1 MAVCASGQGQ
11 TLLPGQL
18 WKGFSVEGKE
28 RGISLLCALLG
39 SISLGRGCPGTTQV
53 WAVAQLCLC
62 AHRPLCPQQCQR
74 LTRDQGWGH
83 PGPSSSAGGNPR
95 AGADGSGGNMT
106 GTPAHLPMLPIPL
119 AGLGHQ
125 HSLREYEPCVPS
137 SAETRTGTW
146 AGGHGGGGGGAAI
159 PRHTPAAGGYLAAST
174 QAGSCGRLGAKAGL
188 PPGIVPRPQLG
199 RIIEDSS
206 AREKR

>member
-146 AGGHGGGGGGAAI
+146 AGGHGGGGRGRVLPSPGTHRQQGDTWLPA
-159 PRHTPAAGGYLAAST
+159 RRPAAA
-174 QAGSCGRLGAKAGL
+174 AGSALK
-188 PPGIVPRPQLG
+188 PDYHP
-199 RIIEDSS
+199 E
-206 AREKR
+206 